1 MDKSEMRLDPL
12 RETWTIFSSSRLHA
26 PPFLARRR
34 GPPPAERFSPFAS
47 GHEDLAPHT
56 LYSKPSSGP
65 WQVRVVPNRAPA
77 LRVEGDPL
85 RHPEGFY
92 DRTDGV
98 GAHEVI
104 VETPGSDPLESL
116 SLAAIGEVITAWKN
130 RMLDLMR
137 DTRMRAF
144 FIVKDVGEQA
154 GAQVPHAVSQLIA
167 LAILPP
173 TLVQKLEVSR
183 DFYER
188 KKRSIFEDIWRE
200 EVRTGTRLVYEN
212 NGFAVFCP
220 YASRTPFE
228 MAVYP
233 KRQCADFH
241 GISDQEVAQLADALK
256 TLLRKMAGALNRPPY
271 HLMLYTAPTR
281 TARRDHWNTLQ
292 ADFRW
297 HIEVVPALYYTSG
310 FETATGCYTNPV
322 FPETAAGYLRKIP
335 V

>member
-34 GPPPAERFSPFAS
+34 GAQGAEPLSPFAP
-47 GHEDLAPHT
+47 GHEELAPHT
-56 LYSKPSSGP
+56 LYCKPGAGP

-104 VETPGSDPLESL
+104 IETPGAEPLEAL
-116 SLAAIGEVITAWKN
+116 SLAAIGEVITAWKV
-130 RMLDLMR
+130 RMVDLMR
-137 DTRMRAF
+137 DGRMRAF
-144 FIVKDVGEQA
+144 FIIKDVGEQA
-154 GAQVPHAVSQLIA
+154 GAHVAHSVSQLVA
-167 LAILPP
+167 LAIIPP
-173 TLVQKLEVSR
+173 TLAGKLAVSR

-200 EVRTGTRLVYEN
+200 EVRTASRLVYEN

-228 MAVYP
+228 LAVYP

-241 GISDQEVAQLADALK
+241 GISDQEVPQLADALK
-256 TLLRKMAGALNRPPY
+256 TLLLKLAGALNRPPY
-271 HLMLYTAPTR
+271 HLMLCTAPTR

-297 HIEVVPALYYTSG
+297 HIEVLPALYYTSG
-310 FETATGCYTNPV
+310 FETATGCYLNPV
-322 FPETAAGYLRKIP
+322 FPETAAAHLRKIA